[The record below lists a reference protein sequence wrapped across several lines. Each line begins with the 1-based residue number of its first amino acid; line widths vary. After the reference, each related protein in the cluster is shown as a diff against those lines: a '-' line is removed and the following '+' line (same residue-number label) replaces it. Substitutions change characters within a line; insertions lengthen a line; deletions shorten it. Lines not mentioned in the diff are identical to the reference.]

1 MKFNYWALKISL
13 ICAIVF
19 LFQLIPGFTDL
30 FVLNKSSFVE
40 PWRFLTAIFLHG
52 GIGHLIY
59 NLFALALFGSIL
71 ESAVGSRKF
80 LFVFFIS
87 GILANIFAVNFYD
100 SSLGA
105 SGAIFGVFGAL
116 MILRPGMIVW
126 AFGIPMPMALAGL
139 LWILGDIF
147 GVFMPD
153 NIGHFAHLA
162 GVAVGLVFGA
172 FLRENIH
179 TQKREQRFVLDENS
193 VQRWEDNNLR

>member
-1 MKFNYWALKISL
+1 MKFNYWALKLSL
-13 ICAIVF
+13 VCVIVF

-71 ESAVGSRKF
+71 ESAVGSRRF
-80 LFVFFIS
+80 LSVFFIS

-126 AFGIPMPMALAGL
+126 AFSIPMPMALAGL
-139 LWILGDIF
+139 LWIAGDIF

-153 NIGHFAHLA
+153 NVGHFAHLSGA
-162 GVAVGLVFGA
+162 AVGLIFGVF
-172 FLRENIH
+172 FRERNKNKVSEERIM
-179 TQKREQRFVLDENS
+179 LDENS
-193 VQRWEDNNLR
+193 VRRWEDDYLR

>member
-13 ICAIVF
+13 ICTIVF

-30 FVLNKSSFVE
+30 FVLNKSAFAE

-71 ESAVGSRKF
+71 ESAIGSRKF

-87 GILANIFAVNFYD
+87 GIFANIFAVNFYD

-139 LWILGDIF
+139 LWISGDIF
-147 GVFMPD
+147 GVFAPD
-153 NIGHFAHLA
+153 NVGHLAHLA
-162 GVAVGLVFGA
+162 GVAAGLVFGA
-172 FLRENIH
+172 FLRENKKNIY
-179 TQKREQRFVLDENS
+179 QEQRIVFDENS
-193 VQRWEDNNLR
+193 VQRWEDNYLK